1 MQADQIEA
9 LIGELALH
17 NDADEPIAFRGRAL
31 VGRSRAVP
39 DAAAAST
46 QALRAAAAAAA
57 AAAVCE
63 PPELV
68 SALRE
73 QVSGAIARLP
83 MHGRLAASQWRP
95 GRVCLSRP
103 APVHRAGAVL

>member
-39 DAAAAST
+39 DAAAAGT
-46 QALRAAAAAAA
+46 QALRAAAA

-73 QVSGAIARLP
+73 QVGGAIARLP
-83 MHGRLAASQWRP
+83 IHGRLAASQWRR

-103 APVHRAGAVL
+103 APVRRAGAVL

>member
-1 MQADQIEA
+1 LQADQIEA

-17 NDADEPIAFRGRAL
+17 TAADPPIAFRGRAL
-31 VGRSRAVP
+31 VGRSLAVP
-39 DAAAAST
+39 DAVAAGT
-46 QALRAAAAAAA
+46 QAQRAATA

-73 QVSGAIARLP
+73 QVGDRTPTNGGLHASG
-83 MHGRLAASQWRP
+83 
-95 GRVCLSRP
+95 
-103 APVHRAGAVL
+103 